1 MLLIDFNKY
10 FPNRVFVV
18 VTLTIFAVARCI
30 TLIPDYSKAKAAAIR
45 ILKLNKRQ
53 SQIDP
58 TDESG
63 IILV

>member
-1 MLLIDFNKY
+1 M
-10 FPNRVFVV
+10 